1 MSAEPQ
7 GTNLESPASMVKKEK
22 AMSWRNPFKPLLD
35 NPVILKEL
43 RGRMRGR
50 QAFILLTLYLALIA
64 VLIGVIYLFVA
75 EQASSMGWDPSLRQ
89 TVGKVIFAAV
99 VLLELLLV
107 SFIGPGLTAGA
118 ITAEREHQT
127 FDLLRT
133 TLLSAGSL
141 VLGKLGSA
149 FSYLFLLILT
159 ALPVQSLAFL
169 LGGVGIGEMVVA
181 SIMLVVTG
189 LFFCT
194 LGIFFSSY
202 MKRTLTATVSSYGA
216 ILGSFLLIVIV
227 ILLMAYLES
236 LTYNNSTVIG
246 AARQYLFSVL
256 TWFLISINPFLAA
269 IFTEV
274 ILVQEQ
280 SLFFTTDVI
289 PFGNN
294 GPVLLPSPWILYVVI
309 YLAITVLMIILSI
322 HKVKQPD
329 R

>member
-22 AMSWRNPFKPLLD
+22 AMSWRNPFKRLLD

-118 ITAEREHQT
+118 ITAERERQT

-133 TLLSAGSL
+133 TLLPASSL

-149 FSYLFLLILT
+149 FTYLFLLILT
-159 ALPVQSLAFL
+159 ALPIQSLAFL

-181 SIMLVVTG
+181 SIMLVVTA
-189 LFFCT
+189 LFFCA

-202 MKRTLTATVSSYGA
+202 MKRTLTATVTSYGA

-227 ILLMAYLES
+227 IFLMAYIDT
-236 LTYNNSTVIG
+236 LTYSNNNVIG
-246 AARQYLFSVL
+246 PVVEYLLSIL

-274 ILVQEQ
+274 ILVEEQ
-280 SLFFTTDVI
+280 SLFFTTQVI
-289 PFGNN
+289 PFRNS
-294 GPVLLPSPWILYVVI
+294 GPVFLPSPWLLYTGI
-309 YLAITVLMIILSI
+309 YLIITGLMIILTIS
-322 HKVKQPD
+322 KVNRPD